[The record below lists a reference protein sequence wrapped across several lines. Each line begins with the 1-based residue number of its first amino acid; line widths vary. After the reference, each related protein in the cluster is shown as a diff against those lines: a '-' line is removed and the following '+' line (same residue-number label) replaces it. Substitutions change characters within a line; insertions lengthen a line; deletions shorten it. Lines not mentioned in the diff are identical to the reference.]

1 MAIPEVIPLFPL
13 PNVVLFPRVSL
24 PLHVF
29 EPRYKKMVADALA
42 GPQVIG
48 MTLLRPGWEADY
60 QGRPAIYGSGC
71 AGRIEKWDELEH
83 GRYNILLKG
92 LSRFRILEEHG
103 GEPYRV
109 ASVQPLEDE
118 PADPVTLEETRREL
132 LAAIG
137 RAADGPTV
145 LVLQPELPH
154 DVFINALCQSLELN
168 PVERQSL
175 LDCDGVAARSRRLLE
190 ILEFRRL
197 EQTYGGPRGSKG
209 SRVH

>member
-13 PNVVLFPRVSL
+13 PGVVLFPRVSL

-42 GPQVIG
+42 GPRVIG
-48 MTLLRPGWEADY
+48 MTLLRPGWESDY
-60 QGRPAIYGSGC
+60 QGRPPLYDSGC
-71 AGRIEKWDELEH
+71 AGHIEKWEELEH

-92 LSRFRILEEHG
+92 LTRFRIQDEQD
-103 GEPYRV
+103 GEPYRL
-109 ASVQPLEDE
+109 ARVQPLEDE
-118 PADPVTLEETRREL
+118 PGDPVLMEEVRREL

-145 LVLQPELPH
+145 LVLQPELPP
-154 DVFINALCQSLELN
+154 DVFVNALCQSLDLD

-175 LDCDGVAARSRRLLE
+175 LDCDGVSQRSRRLLE

-197 EQTYGGPRGSKG
+197 EQTYGGALSP
-209 SRVH
+209 RVH

>member
-1 MAIPEVIPLFPL
+1 MAIPQVIPLFPL
-13 PNVVLFPRVSL
+13 PNVVLFPRVRL

-29 EPRYKKMVADALA
+29 EPRYKKMVADAMA

-60 QGRPAIYGSGC
+60 QGRPAVYASGC
-71 AGRIEKWDELEH
+71 AGHIEKCEELEH

-92 LSRFRILEEHG
+92 LSRFRIVEEHG
-103 GEPYRV
+103 GQPYRL
-109 ASVQPLEDE
+109 ASVAALEDE
-118 PADPVTLEETRREL
+118 PGDPVVLEDVRREL

-145 LVLQPELPH
+145 LVLQPDLPH
-154 DVFINALCQSLELN
+154 EVFVNALCQSLELN

-175 LDCDGVAARSRRLLE
+175 LDCDGVPARSRRLLQ

-197 EQTYGGPRGSKG
+197 EQTYGGPQGP
-209 SRVH
+209 RVH

>member
-1 MAIPEVIPLFPL
+1 MTVPQVIPLFPL

-42 GPQVIG
+42 GPQLIG

-60 QGRPAIYGSGC
+60 QGRPAIYASGC
-71 AGRIEKWDELEH
+71 VGRIEKCDELEH

-92 LSRFRILEEHG
+92 LSRFRIVEEHG
-103 GEPYRV
+103 GEPYRL
-109 ASVQPLEDE
+109 ATVQLLDE
-118 PADPVTLEETRREL
+118 EPGDPVILEEARREL

-145 LVLQPELPH
+145 LVLQPDLPH
-154 DVFINALCQSLELN
+154 DVFVNALCQSLELH
-168 PVERQSL
+168 PV
-175 LDCDGVAARSRRLLE
+175 
-190 ILEFRRL
+190 
-197 EQTYGGPRGSKG
+197 EQTYGGSQGP
-209 SRVH
+209 RVH

>member
-1 MAIPEVIPLFPL
+1 MAIPEVVPLFPL

-42 GPQVIG
+42 GHQTIG
-48 MTLLRPGWEADY
+48 MSLLRPGWQHDY
-60 QGRPAIYGSGC
+60 QGRPPIYLSGC

-92 LSRFRILEEHG
+92 VSRFRIVEEHG
-103 GEPYRV
+103 GEPYRL
-109 ASVQPLEDE
+109 ATVQPLPDE
-118 PADPVTLEETRREL
+118 PGDPLELEELRRQV

-137 RAADGPTV
+137 RATDGPPV

-154 DVFINALCQSLELN
+154 DAFINAVCQSLELD

-175 LDCDGVAARSRRLLE
+175 LDCDGVAARGRRLLE

-197 EQTYGGPRGSKG
+197 EHTYGGTLGPK
-209 SRVH
+209 VH